1 MVLWTGMERPPKLNK
16 EAGISR
22 VHGASPEQEQELLS
36 QFSQETREPRLPLTE
51 LQKSPEL
58 KAFTER
64 LIADVDDYIRSFGCT
79 PVAISADNISFND
92 YSMMSDEYAEQ
103 IKRYQQ
109 RAGEHHPLSS
119 VVSVHEDPITAS
131 RLRLASIIVHE
142 LFHLHSYKA
151 LLQKDDG
158 GTTPHRF
165 GFRVYDRN
173 KSILFHYTDEA
184 LVSELTRRFFE
195 QYFPSNPHLKDVLKK
210 ARSSSDP
217 FLGDYKTSQEK
228 DALQDS
234 YDELRVGLNSL
245 ITALW
250 EEHSDEFPTREDVFA
265 LFVRALFNGDM
276 APVSRLI
283 NSTYGAESFKAL
295 GQTDALNL
303 KKQQS

>member
-1 MVLWTGMERPPKLNK
+1 MEHPPKTYR
-16 EAGISR
+16 ESGVSR
-22 VHGASPEQEQELLS
+22 IHGASPEQEQELSS

-131 RLRLASIIVHE
+131 RLRLAGIIVHE

-151 LLQKDDG
+151 LLQRPEG
-158 GTTPHRF
+158 TTTPHRF
-165 GFRVYDRN
+165 GFRVYGRD
-173 KSILFHYTDEA
+173 KKILFHYTDEA
-184 LVSELTRRFFE
+184 LVAELTRRFFE
-195 QYFPSNPHLKDVLKK
+195 RYFPSNPFLTDELKGTQ
-210 ARSSSDP
+210 SSPDP
-217 FLGDYKTSQEK
+217 FLGDYKTTQEK
-228 DALQDS
+228 EVLRHS
-234 YDELRVGLNSL
+234 YDNLRADLNSL

-250 EEHSDEFPTREDVFA
+250 EEHQDQFAAKEDVFA
-265 LFVRALFNGDM
+265 LFVKALFNGDI
-276 APVSRLI
+276 APVSQLI
-283 NSTYGAESFKAL
+283 NSTYGQKSFKTL
-295 GQTDALNL
+295 GSNSALNL
-303 KKQQS
+303 NNK